1 MAKEK
6 KEAPKKEAPKK
17 ESKFW
22 KITRPSFLSPV
33 LRPKNGTSEKVLA
46 VIKAKEGY
54 KVEEA

>member
-1 MAKEK
+1 MAKE
-6 KEAPKKEAPKK
+6 KKEAPKK